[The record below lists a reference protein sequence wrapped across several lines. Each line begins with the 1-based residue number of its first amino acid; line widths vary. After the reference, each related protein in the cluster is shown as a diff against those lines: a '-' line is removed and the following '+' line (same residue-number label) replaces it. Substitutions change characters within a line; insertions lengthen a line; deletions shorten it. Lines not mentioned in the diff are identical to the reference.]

1 MLTVSALPTS
11 ILGYARSKAKIQRK
25 RSSPRRHLRRSP
37 RITAMSP
44 KSLKLL
50 LKPTKLLQ
58 RRKPGMNKEPK
69 TVPNAGPR
77 KLLSVRLLRL

>member
-25 RSSPRRHLRRSP
+25 RSRPRHLRRSP

-69 TVPNAGPR
+69 TVPNAGPK